1 MIKGMYSSASGM
13 IPRVQKQEMIANNV
27 ANAGTVGFKKDTMF
41 FSELSKAKRKLM
53 AKQSDWQQPLVD
65 RTFVD
70 YTPGAFDHTDNP
82 LDLAI
87 DGDGFFRLQ
96 GPDGSTLLTRSGTFL
111 VNGDGFLSYPGGYQV
126 MGESGPIQVGNGT
139 VTVNQSGQIEV
150 GGSIVARI
158 IPVTVANVDKLQ
170 KVGSSLFAVPAG
182 VQTTSTTDSTIR
194 QGYLE
199 TSNVDVVREMV
210 DMIIAYRTYEA
221 NAKALQTQDASL
233 DTLFRKVASGN

>member
-1 MIKGMYSSASGM
+1 
-13 IPRVQKQEMIANNV
+13 
-27 ANAGTVGFKKDTMF
+27 
-41 FSELSKAKRKLM
+41 
-53 AKQSDWQQPLVD
+53 
-65 RTFVD
+65 
-70 YTPGAFDHTDNP
+70 
-82 LDLAI
+82 
-87 DGDGFFRLQ
+87 
-96 GPDGSTLLTRSGTFL
+96 
-111 VNGDGFLSYPGGYQV
+111 